1 MIFAVSKF
9 IASLFGWD
17 ISKVQKAVLLAVTI
31 LAAILL
37 FLIVVFFFRHC
48 GPKPATIDQKSINK
62 INAAN
67 ETERKAELQ
76 KVIEQNADVVK
87 TVDERN
93 TIAEI
98 NEVEKQAQIHA
109 KIAEADK
116 KIADAK
122 ANGRDVTGPELECLL
137 TGNCP
142 Q

>member
-1 MIFAVSKF
+1 MIFAISQF
-9 IASLFGWD
+9 IASFFGLD
-17 ISKVQKAVLLAVTI
+17 ISKVQKAVLLAVII
-31 LAAILL
+31 LGLIL
-37 FLIVVFFFRHC
+37 FVVIVTFIFRVC
-48 GPKPATIDQKSINK
+48 SPKPASIDQKSINK

-76 KVIEQNADVVK
+76 KVIEKNADVVK

-93 TIAEI
+93 TISEI
-98 NEVEKQAQIHA
+98 NEVERNAQIHA

-142 Q
+142 K